1 MKTRKKYGGSEL
13 VHKQLDD
20 CVKETK
26 VLINKL
32 EITNVEKQNYIER
45 NAKLDILIQQF
56 FERNVDLDK
65 RNVDLNKQNVNLDK
79 QNADFVKRNIDL
91 DKRNADFIK
100 RNIDMDKRLKIT
112 EEKLKKVTQN
122 FLENRVI
129 SAIFDVIKTEKYS
142 NSSSNSSSKP
152 RKNPSTQTYS
162 GNPAYQN
169 IDQSKLRDMRNGI
182 AHFWLGNIIQNKPL
196 YDQHKKYLFEQIKK
210 LQQEKLPIV
219 EYINEQLI
227 DLSFNKSD
235 PIFDLNTFMNILAT
249 ETASV
254 SITPE
259 IMTKLDKWWNHGII

>member
-13 VHKQLDD
+13 VQTQLDD

-26 VLINKL
+26 VLISKL
-32 EITNVEKQNYIER
+32 EIKNVENREYIER

-56 FERNVDLDK
+56 NERTAN
-65 RNVDLNKQNVNLDK
+65 
-79 QNADFVKRNIDL
+79 L
-91 DKRNADFIK
+91 DKRNANLDK
-100 RNIDMDKRLKIT
+100 RNDDLDKRLKIT
-112 EEKLKKVTQN
+112 EEKLKTVTQI

-142 NSSSNSSSKP
+142 SSSSNSSSKP
-152 RKNPSTQTYS
+152 RKNQSSQPYSEKPYS

-182 AHFWLGNIIQNKPL
+182 AHFWLGNTTQNKPL
-196 YDQHKKYLFEQIKK
+196 YDQYKKYLFEQIKK

-235 PIFDLNTFMNILAT
+235 PIFDLNTFMCILAT
-249 ETASV
+249 EIASV

-259 IMTKLDKWWNHGII
+259 IRTKLDKWWNHGVI

>member
-13 VHKQLDD
+13 VQKQLDD

-26 VLINKL
+26 LLANKL
-32 EITNVEKQNYIER
+32 EMKNVENKDYIER
-45 NAKLDILIQQF
+45 NARLDILIQQF
-56 FERNVDLDK
+56 NE
-65 RNVDLNKQNVNLDK
+65 
-79 QNADFVKRNIDL
+79 RNIDL
-91 DKRNADFIK
+91 
-100 RNIDMDKRLKIT
+100 DKRLKIT
-112 EEKLKKVTQN
+112 EEEVKITKDKLKIVTQN

-142 NSSSNSSSKP
+142 SSSSNSSSKP

-182 AHFWLGNIIQNKPL
+182 GKGAESLFTTNSEGDHRSPEEFAHFWLGNTTQDKPL
-196 YDQHKKYLFEQIKK
+196 YDQYKKYLFEQIKK

-235 PIFDLNTFMNILAT
+235 PIFDLNTFMRILAT

-259 IMTKLDKWWNHGII
+259 IMTKLDKWWNHGVI

>member
-1 MKTRKKYGGSEL
+1 
-13 VHKQLDD
+13 
-20 CVKETK
+20 
-26 VLINKL
+26 
-32 EITNVEKQNYIER
+32 
-45 NAKLDILIQQF
+45 
-56 FERNVDLDK
+56 
-65 RNVDLNKQNVNLDK
+65 
-79 QNADFVKRNIDL
+79 
-91 DKRNADFIK
+91 
-100 RNIDMDKRLKIT
+100 
-112 EEKLKKVTQN
+112 
-122 FLENRVI
+122 
-129 SAIFDVIKTEKYS
+129 VIKTEKYS

-182 AHFWLGNIIQNKPL
+182 AHFWLGNITQNKPL

-259 IMTKLDKWWNHGII
+259 IMTKLDKWWNRGII

>member
-13 VHKQLDD
+13 VQKQLDD

-32 EITNVEKQNYIER
+32 EMKNVENRDYIER

-56 FERNVDLDK
+56 NERNIDLDKRNVDLDK
-65 RNVDLNKQNVNLDK
+65 RN
-79 QNADFVKRNIDL
+79 IDL
-91 DKRNADFIK
+91 
-100 RNIDMDKRLKIT
+100 DKRLKIT
-112 EEKLKKVTQN
+112 EEEVKITKDKLKTVTQN

-142 NSSSNSSSKP
+142 SSSSNSSSKP

-182 AHFWLGNIIQNKPL
+182 AHFWLGNTTQDKPL
-196 YDQHKKYLFEQIKK
+196 YDQYKKYLFEQIKK

-235 PIFDLNTFMNILAT
+235 PIFDLNTFMRILAT

-259 IMTKLDKWWNHGII
+259 IMTKLDKWWNHGVI